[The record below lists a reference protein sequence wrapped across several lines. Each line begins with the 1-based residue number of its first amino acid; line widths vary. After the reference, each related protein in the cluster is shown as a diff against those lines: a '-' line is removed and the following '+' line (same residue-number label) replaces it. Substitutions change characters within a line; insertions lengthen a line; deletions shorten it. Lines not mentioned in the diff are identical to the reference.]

1 MWIYADTLVDFFGVD
16 AVRYF
21 VLHEMPFEN
30 DGVITWE
37 LMVERLNSDLANILG
52 NLVKRTVSMTNQYF
66 GGVVADK
73 GVTEPVDEDLKKVVL
88 EAVRKVDEKMDKL
101 RVADAIT
108 GSSIFSAVAT
118 NTLTRQPRG
127 FWQRK
132 RTKQDR
138 LATVLYNLVESI
150 TIGASL
156 LESFMPETSEKILK
170 ELNTVKRELPQM
182 DEFGRYPSG
191 NKVTEEPEVL
201 FARLK
206 LDDVMKKVKVIQE
219 EQKKAVAAKAEPEKE
234 EDEKAEGHRY
244 RAESRDYLR

>member
-1 MWIYADTLVDFFGVD
+1 MSKSTGNVIYADTLVDFFGVD

-108 GSSIFSAVAT
+108 EIFNIFRRS
-118 NTLTRQPRG
+118 NKYLTRQPRG

-132 RTKQDR
+132 RTSRIVLR
-138 LATVLYNLVESI
+138 LFSTTWL
-150 TIGASL
+150 SL
-156 LESFMPETSEKILK
+156 SRSVRPC
-170 ELNTVKRELPQM
+170 LN
-182 DEFGRYPSG
+182 PSCRR
-191 NKVTEEPEVL
+191 P
-201 FARLK
+201 R
-206 LDDVMKKVKVIQE
+206 
-219 EQKKAVAAKAEPEKE
+219 
-234 EDEKAEGHRY
+234 R
-244 RAESRDYLR
+244 RS